1 MESNVPDKVRSSKHK
16 EKCFSYG
23 SCAWI
28 CQFSSQKIFQK
39 FFDWNFSFCIV
50 SHSLSTPDLYYI
62 FVTNRLVVLEIVAIL
77 CNIFI
82 YHNFCNNAP
91 I

>member
-50 SHSLSTPDLYYI
+50 SVLQTYI
-62 FVTNRLVVLEIVAIL
+62 ISVAVVKK
-77 CNIFI
+77 
-82 YHNFCNNAP
+82 
-91 I
+91 